1 MEETTM
7 DYQDRN
13 LLNGSRRW
21 KRWQET
27 RLRVAL
33 LRLPRDVIMT
43 IAKRHPLLI
52 PPFTNKT
59 LHRAVKDYLAGGA
72 KKKRIVEKYGEI
84 GNWDTSRVTSM

>member
-7 DYQDRN
+7 DDQDRN

-33 LRLPRDVIMT
+33 LRLPRDVIME
-43 IAKRHPLLI
+43 IGKMYPLLI
-52 PPFTNKT
+52 PPFTNET
-59 LHRAVKDYLAGGA
+59 LRRAVV
-72 KKKRIVEKYGEI
+72 KKSLDSFFLMYI
-84 GNWDTSRVTSM
+84 